1 MYLMRRFSKLT
12 EGRGGSRIPRQ
23 SVSTAL
29 LSEPKFWTTHSEPA
43 DVAGGWITIHKRLLT
58 VAKLIGEL
66 QDITQTSGVES
77 HQIGLMQFGIANSK
91 SNQQAEGLV
100 TVELETW
107 ANVSLPG
114 LKCEGES
121 GMEYHF
127 IPITALSASHD
138 TTRFVALYRSHPP
151 GLKPGAHDTACIANV
166 IYHRR
171 DPI

>member
-12 EGRGGSRIPRQ
+12 EGRGRGGVPRQ
-23 SVSTAL
+23 AVSTAL
-29 LSEPKFWTTHSEPA
+29 LSEPRFWTTHSEPA
-43 DVAGGWITIHKRLLT
+43 DVTGGWITIHKRLLN

-66 QDITQTSGVES
+66 QAMTETGGVES
-77 HQIGLMQFGIANSK
+77 HHIGLMQFGIANSK

-100 TVELETW
+100 TVKLETW
-107 ANVSLPG
+107 ADVSLPG

-127 IPITALSASHD
+127 IPITALSASHA
-138 TTRFVALYRSHPP
+138 TSRLVAVQNSHPP
-151 GLKPGAHDTACIANV
+151 GLKPGAHETACIANV
-166 IYHRR
+166 IYRRR